1 MTEDSLLEIIRQE
14 LPISHPSLIVGSGD
28 DCAVVRPPPEGHSL
42 VLKTDA
48 TLEGIHFTQETD
60 LSAVGWKALCRP
72 ISDFAAMGAI
82 PQHALV
88 TVAAPLVRMFHADL
102 LRKPE
107 SRMDA
112 ALDSHF
118 DLGSMYAYSPASICS
133 PVLPHQTSRLPRHN
147 QHEISG
153 LAWSENEWR
162 DLSRG
167 MGKAART
174 FNITIIGGEITRSPT
189 TLFISVTLSG
199 ITGPRTLLRS
209 AAQPNDVICVTG
221 KLGGSFQ
228 SGRHLTFLP
237 RLLEGQWLAA
247 QSGVHAMMD
256 LSDGLGSDL
265 PRLARASQCNFFIE
279 ENNIP
284 CHEDSS
290 TQEAITHGED
300 YELLVTIDPKAWL
313 KLHADWKNNFSTLE
327 LTPIG
332 TMTSLKTPTT
342 PIPPGFDH
350 VEGSKRTL

>member
-1 MTEDSLLEIIRQE
+1 MTEESLLEIIRQE

-28 DCAVVRPPPEGHSL
+28 DCAVVRPPPKGHSL

-48 TLEGIHFTQETD
+48 TLEGIHFTKETD

-88 TVAAPLVRMFHADL
+88 TVAAPRARMFHADL
-102 LRKPE
+102 LREP
-107 SRMDA
+107 
-112 ALDSHF
+112 
-118 DLGSMYAYSPASICS
+118 G
-133 PVLPHQTSRLPRHN
+133 LPHQTSRLPRHH

-174 FNITIIGGEITRSPT
+174 FNITIVGGEITRSPT
-189 TLFISVTLSG
+189 TLFISVALSG
-199 ITGPRTLLRS
+199 ITGTRTLLRS
-209 AAQPNDVICVTG
+209 AARPNDLICVTG

-265 PRLARASQCNFFIE
+265 PRLARASQCNFLIE
-279 ENNIP
+279 ENTIP
-284 CHEDSS
+284 CNEDSS

-313 KLHADWKNNFSTLE
+313 KLHADWKNNFPVLE

-332 TMTSLKTPTT
+332 TMTSLKNPAT

-350 VEGSKRTL
+350 VEDSKRPL

>member
-88 TVAAPLVRMFHADL
+88 TVAAPL
-102 LRKPE
+102 
-107 SRMDA
+107 
-112 ALDSHF
+112 
-118 DLGSMYAYSPASICS
+118 
-133 PVLPHQTSRLPRHN
+133 
-147 QHEISG
+147 
-153 LAWSENEWR
+153 AWSENEWR

-174 FNITIIGGEITRSPT
+174 FKITIVGGEITRSPT

-209 AAQPNDVICVTG
+209 AAQPNDLICVTG

-265 PRLARASQCNFFIE
+265 PRLARVSQCNFLIE

-300 YELLVTIDPKAWL
+300 YELLMTIDPKEWL
-313 KLHADWKNNFSTLE
+313 KLHADWKNHFPALE

-332 TMTSLKTPTT
+332 TMTSLKTPAT
-342 PIPPGFDH
+342 PMPPGFDH
-350 VEGSKRTL
+350 VEDFKRPL

>member
-1 MTEDSLLEIIRQE
+1 MTEESLLEIIRQE

-88 TVAAPLVRMFHADL
+88 TVAAPLAR
-102 LRKPE
+102 
-107 SRMDA
+107 
-112 ALDSHF
+112 
-118 DLGSMYAYSPASICS
+118 
-133 PVLPHQTSRLPRHN
+133 
-147 QHEISG
+147 
-153 LAWSENEWR
+153 SENEWR

-167 MGKAART
+167 IGKAART
-174 FNITIIGGEITRSPT
+174 FKITIIGGEITRSPT

-209 AAQPNDVICVTG
+209 AAQPNDLICVTG

-265 PRLARASQCNFFIE
+265 PRLARASQCNFLIE

-284 CHEDSS
+284 CHQDSS

-313 KLHADWKNNFSTLE
+313 KLHADWKNHFPALE

-332 TMTSLKTPTT
+332 TMTSLKTPAT

-350 VEGSKRTL
+350 VEDFKRPL

>member
-14 LPISHPSLIVGSGD
+14 LPINHPSLIVGSGD
-28 DCAVVRPPPEGHSL
+28 DCAIVKPPSKGHSL

-60 LSAVGWKALCRP
+60 LSAIGWKALCRP

-88 TVAAPLVRMFHADL
+88 TVAAP
-102 LRKPE
+102 P
-107 SRMDA
+107 
-112 ALDSHF
+112 
-118 DLGSMYAYSPASICS
+118 
-133 PVLPHQTSRLPRHN
+133 
-147 QHEISG
+147 
-153 LAWSENEWR
+153 AWSKNEWR
-162 DLSRG
+162 DLSCG

-174 FNITIIGGEITRSPT
+174 FKITIVGGEITRSPT

-209 AAQPNDVICVTG
+209 AAQPHDLICVTG

-265 PRLARASQCNFFIE
+265 PRLARASQCNFLIE
-279 ENNIP
+279 KNNIP
-284 CHEDSS
+284 CHENSS

-313 KLHADWKNNFSTLE
+313 KLHADWKNNFPVLE

-332 TMTSLKTPTT
+332 TITSLKTTAT
-342 PIPPGFDH
+342 PMPPGFDH
-350 VEGSKRTL
+350 VEDSKRPL